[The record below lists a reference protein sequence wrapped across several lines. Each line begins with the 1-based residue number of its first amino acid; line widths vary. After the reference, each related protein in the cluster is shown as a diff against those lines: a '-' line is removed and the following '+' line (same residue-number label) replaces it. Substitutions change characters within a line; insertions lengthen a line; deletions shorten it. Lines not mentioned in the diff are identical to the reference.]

1 MTNKILRRST
11 IIPIELYVERA
22 ADRQLKSIV
31 EDMGR
36 PGYVLVARQMGKT
49 NLLIHMKRTRLHD
62 LVLYKDL
69 STQFDSSRSFFRDI
83 IDSLLESFSDFDES
97 RGAIQSARSLD
108 VEPNIEY
115 ERHLRLLLKAT
126 HKKLIIVLDE
136 IDSLVSSP
144 FSDTIFA
151 QIRSMYFSRINFP
164 EYERLTY
171 VLSGVAEPTDLIKNK
186 NISPFNIGEKIY
198 LEDFA
203 RAEFDGFISKS
214 ALDFSA
220 VCLDRIYHWTQGN
233 PRTTWDLCSAL
244 EDLVL
249 EGRAVDPDVVDEVVQ
264 KLYLR
269 DFDRAPIDHIRT
281 LVESDKIIRD
291 AVISIRWGKSEYIDD
306 KTKSRL
312 YLAGITGTAGGDP
325 IIKNRIIDES
335 LSDNWIK
342 SITPQQTSPLRLAA
356 AYYELGNHS
365 AVIEIYDQI
374 RSDSSLFGKVSL
386 NQRLQF
392 ATSYLWLRKVDESI
406 SEFDACLLMTNG
418 VANRQEAELKIGGTL
433 AYFGV
438 YPKAIE
444 LFKSAGEGP
453 SPILKYNA
461 QLNLADVYSAT
472 GLGSHEETLIIVD
485 DLIVKLDTPENL
497 GSETGR
503 SLYVHA
509 LACKA
514 RVLIKVGRLDEA
526 DIAAQKAFPMATYSQ
541 QPKLLL
547 MRYETISD
555 PLEQVDLLY
564 QISNI
569 IISNHVGSLAF
580 DGSSVTFDNR
590 QIAFILKCL
599 ISHDLKSLFDEFLEY
614 VTVVMFDAQLS
625 RVGVV
630 LSVFSCIPSK
640 EERVESISILI
651 HCSESLLENTSNVSE
666 KLKLYRELAAH
677 AVMPY
682 TMLWRI
688 KFLDEIERHSE
699 MEHLCVED
707 INELSSTAWA
717 LRKSKDFSLLE
728 RLYDFWDR
736 IQSRALELSVTRS
749 LFVLAHGMLYSR
761 ISGNIA
767 RSKMYA
773 ESVTHL
779 MAENEQEI
787 KASKFLEDFLTI
799 KERAL
804 ELLRVRIEH
813 DPYRHIGR
821 NQKVKV
827 KYADNSI
834 VEGKFK
840 QVKEDVEA
848 GRCVLMQE

>member
-1 MTNKILRRST
+1 MTDKILRRST
-11 IIPIELYVERA
+11 IIPIDLYVERA

-49 NLLIHMKRTRLHD
+49 NLLIHMKRTRVQD

-69 STQFDSSRSFFRDI
+69 STQFDSPRSFFRNL
-83 IDSLLESFSDFDES
+83 IDSLLESFSDFDGAAENILNS
-97 RGAIQSARSLD
+97 RSSEI
-108 VEPNIEY
+108 EPNIEY
-115 ERHLRLLLKAT
+115 ERHLRLLLKCT
-126 HKKLIIVLDE
+126 KKKIIIVLDE

-144 FSDTIFA
+144 FSDMIFA

-164 EYERLTY
+164 DYERLTY

-214 ALDFSA
+214 NLHLAA
-220 VCLDRIYHWTQGN
+220 ECLDRIYHWTKGN
-233 PRTTWDLCSAL
+233 PRTTWDLCSEL
-244 EDLVL
+244 EDLTL
-249 EGRAVDPDVVDEVVQ
+249 QGQHIDKNIVDEVVQ

-281 LVESDKIIRD
+281 LVETDKIIRD
-291 AVISIRWGKSEYIDD
+291 AVISIRWGKGEYIDD

-325 IIKNRIIDES
+325 VIKNRIIDES

-342 SITPQQTSPLRLAA
+342 SITPLQTSPLRLAA
-356 AYYELGNHS
+356 AYYELGNHP
-365 AVIEIYDQI
+365 AVIEIFEQI
-374 RSDSSLFGKVSL
+374 RNDTNLLGKVAL

-392 ATSYLWLRKVDESI
+392 ATSYLWMRKTEEAI
-406 SEFDACLLMTNG
+406 SEFDSCLRITNG
-418 VANRQEAELKIGGTL
+418 AANRQESELRIGGTL

-438 YPKAIE
+438 YPKAID
-444 LFKSAGEGP
+444 LFKSAAEGP

-472 GLGSHEETLIIVD
+472 GLGSHQETLVIVD
-485 DLIVKLDTPENL
+485 DLIIKLDTPENL
-497 GSETGR
+497 SGETGR

-514 RVLIKVGRLDEA
+514 RVLIKVSRLVEA
-526 DIAAQKAFPMATYSQ
+526 DEAAQKAFPMATYSQ

-547 MRYETISD
+547 MRYEAISD
-555 PLEQVDLLY
+555 PLEQTDLLY
-564 QISNI
+564 QICSI
-569 IISNHVGSLAF
+569 IISNHVGTLGF

-590 QIAFILKCL
+590 QLASILKCL
-599 ISHDLKSLFDEFLEY
+599 IDHNLDNLFEELLEY
-614 VTVVMFDAQLS
+614 VTVVIFDAKLS
-625 RVGVV
+625 HVGVV
-630 LSVFSCIPSK
+630 LYIFNSILSK
-640 EERVESISILI
+640 EERTESIGVLV
-651 HCSESLLENTSNVSE
+651 HCSKVFADQIVDVSE
-666 KLKLYRELAAH
+666 KLKLFRELTAH
-677 AVMPY
+677 TVMPHS
-682 TMLWRI
+682 MMWRI

-707 INELSSTAWA
+707 INELNTTAWA
-717 LRKSKDFSLLE
+717 LRRSKDFSSLE
-728 RLYDFWDR
+728 RLLDFWER
-736 IQSRALELSVTRS
+736 IQTRALELSVTRS

-761 ISGNIA
+761 TAGNIA
-767 RSKMYA
+767 RSKNYA
-773 ESVTHL
+773 ELIIDV
-779 MAENEQEI
+779 MAENETEI
-787 KASKFLEDFLTI
+787 KTSNFFEDFITI

-834 VEGKFK
+834 VQAKFK
-840 QVKEDVEA
+840 QVKEDVET
-848 GRCVLMQE
+848 GRCVLLDN